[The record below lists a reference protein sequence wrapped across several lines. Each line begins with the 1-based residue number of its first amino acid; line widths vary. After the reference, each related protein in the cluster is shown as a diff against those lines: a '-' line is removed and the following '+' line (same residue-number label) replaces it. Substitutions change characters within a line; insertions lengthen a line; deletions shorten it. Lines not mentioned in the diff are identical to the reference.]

1 MAILF
6 EDALKKDISSKKL
19 SKTYLIF
26 GDDSFLKKSYAD
38 KLSAIAYDGDE
49 FFNLQKFEG
58 NSNLQDVYNAVEQL
72 PMMADSKCVC
82 LTDFDFEKASKE
94 DFDRLCT
101 LLESSHD
108 ECVFI
113 LRFDNVEC
121 DAQHSTKFKSLI
133 AATEKSD
140 GKVIR
145 LDHKKPVELIK
156 VLTDGAVKRGAKM
169 DSNTA
174 RYMVEICGSDLNT
187 LKNELD
193 KLCFY
198 KKGEVIDKKTVD
210 SVAVKSVEES
220 VFELT
225 KEIFNCN
232 PTAALSLLDSLFFM
246 RIEAIIILH
255 TISSSYVDLYR
266 LKTAKKIGKGISY
279 VSEQFNYGKR
289 EFVLKRALSVIDKFD
304 DNRLE
309 LSIKA
314 LKDADTA
321 LKTAGADERIVM
333 EQLVIKLIYII
344 VKGEAV
350 DKN

>member
-1 MAILF
+1 
-6 EDALKKDISSKKL
+6 
-19 SKTYLIF
+19 
-26 GDDSFLKKSYAD
+26 
-38 KLSAIAYDGDE
+38 
-49 FFNLQKFEG
+49 
-58 NSNLQDVYNAVEQL
+58 
-72 PMMADSKCVC
+72 
-82 LTDFDFEKASKE
+82 
-94 DFDRLCT
+94 
-101 LLESSHD
+101 
-108 ECVFI
+108 VFI